1 MAGGPRVDRVG
12 GSSWEQEPGPS
23 GGAYAA
29 GLIKRHVKDIVTL
42 QSGVLKDEDPEPL
55 HQLRVHLRKL
65 RTLLVQFG
73 PALVLPERL
82 TEQGLAK
89 TGRRLGLVRDLDVLA
104 GQIQEQLPRL
114 PAPEL
119 AKLKPVQKALGRSR
133 KQAFLGL
140 TEELRSRR
148 YLRMLAKL
156 QGWIRQ
162 PLFTAFGEEP
172 AQHWLLEWKTPV
184 LAGLGSH
191 PGWRVQEPD
200 QGGACLHDLRKRIKQ
215 ARYGLA
221 NLRELEGEGLDGW
234 LARFQSQQDS
244 LGALND
250 LFVLNQALGDQ
261 LLGNPA
267 QLLPELSGRLQVQQ
281 RELWGQWQP
290 EASSMLGESGR
301 NGLRELL
308 CHGSLGRSLS
318 PGPVAPPAEG
328 PQGSATL
335 TARKRAADLKQS

>member
-1 MAGGPRVDRVG
+1 MAGGPRADRVG
-12 GSSWEQEPGPS
+12 GTSWELGPGPS

-29 GLIKRHVKDIVTL
+29 GLIQRHLKQIVSL
-42 QSGVLKDEDPEPL
+42 QGGVLKDEEPEPL

-89 TGRRLGLVRDLDVLA
+89 SGRRLGLVRDLDVLA
-104 GQIQEQLPRL
+104 GQIQQQLPRL

-119 AKLKPVQKALGRSR
+119 AALKPVLKALGRSR
-133 KQAFLGL
+133 KQAFAGL

-148 YLRMLAKL
+148 YLRMLSKL

-172 AQHWLLEWKTPV
+172 AQHWLLEWKSPV

-191 PGWRVQEPD
+191 PGWRVQDPD

-221 NLRELEGEGLDGW
+221 NLQELEGEGLDGW
-234 LARFQSQQDS
+234 IARFQSQQDT

-250 LFVLNQALGDQ
+250 LFVLNQAMADQ
-261 LLGNPA
+261 LPGNPA
-267 QLLPELSGRLQVQQ
+267 QLVPELTARLQAQQ
-281 RELWGQWQP
+281 WELWRQWQP
-290 EASSMLGESGR
+290 EASSMLAESGR

-308 CHGSLGRSLS
+308 CHGSLSPGATAVSEERPQPNTSLS
-318 PGPVAPPAEG
+318 
-328 PQGSATL
+328 GSSQ
-335 TARKRAADLKQS
+335 AADLKQS

>member
-1 MAGGPRVDRVG
+1 MAGGPRADRVG
-12 GSSWEQEPGPS
+12 GTSWEQGPGPS

-29 GLIKRHVKDIVTL
+29 GLIQRHLKQIVSL
-42 QSGVLKDEDPEPL
+42 QGGVLKDEEPEPL

-89 TGRRLGLVRDLDVLA
+89 SGRRLGLVRDLDVLA
-104 GQIQEQLPRL
+104 GQIQQQLPRL

-119 AKLKPVQKALGRSR
+119 AALK
-133 KQAFLGL
+133 
-140 TEELRSRR
+140 
-148 YLRMLAKL
+148 
-156 QGWIRQ
+156 
-162 PLFTAFGEEP
+162 
-172 AQHWLLEWKTPV
+172 PV

-191 PGWRVQEPD
+191 PGWRVQDPD

-221 NLRELEGEGLDGW
+221 NLQELEGEGLDGW
-234 LARFQSQQDS
+234 IARFQSQQDN

-250 LFVLNQALGDQ
+250 LFVLNQAMADQ
-261 LLGNPA
+261 LPGNPA
-267 QLLPELSGRLQVQQ
+267 QLVPELTARLQAQQ
-281 RELWGQWQP
+281 WELWRQWQP
-290 EASSMLGESGR
+290 EASSMLAESGR

-308 CHGSLGRSLS
+308 CQGSLS
-318 PGPVAPPAEG
+318 PGATALSGER
-328 PQGSATL
+328 PQPNTTL
-335 TARKRAADLKQS
+335 TTSSQAADLKQS